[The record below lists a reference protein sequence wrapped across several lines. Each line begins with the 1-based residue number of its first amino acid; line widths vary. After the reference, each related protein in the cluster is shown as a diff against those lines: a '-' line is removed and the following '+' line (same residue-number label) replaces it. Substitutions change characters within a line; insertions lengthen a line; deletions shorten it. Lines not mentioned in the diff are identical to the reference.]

1 MIAAFKGWHYR
12 SKLVDSLAFGSYN
25 QKFKPARTD
34 KDWLTRDQKIVD
46 AYIADERCQF
56 IFTVNGYYY
65 LFLSLAKLMNK
76 DYIQKMPKNLPV
88 LFLSGEEDPVG
99 GFGKGVR
106 KVVEL
111 FREIG
116 MKKVICKLY
125 PNDRHEILNELDRK
139 KVYQDL
145 YEWIQKVI
153 KEKIESTD
161 AAAALS

>member
-1 MIAAFKGWHYR
+1 
-12 SKLVDSLAFGSYN
+12 
-25 QKFKPARTD
+25 
-34 KDWLTRDQKIVD
+34 
-46 AYIADERCQF
+46 
-56 IFTVNGYYY
+56 
-65 LFLSLAKLMNK
+65 
-76 DYIQKMPKNLPV
+76 MPKNLPV